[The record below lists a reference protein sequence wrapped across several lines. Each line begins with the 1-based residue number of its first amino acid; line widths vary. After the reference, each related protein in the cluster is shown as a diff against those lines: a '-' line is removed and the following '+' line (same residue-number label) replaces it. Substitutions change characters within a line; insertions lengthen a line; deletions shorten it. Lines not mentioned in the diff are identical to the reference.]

1 MENVIADKFR
11 QDLEFLKMDY
21 NNFTNVRDKST
32 HLDIPK
38 QNIIKLRGKYE
49 TRIQHKLIN
58 PLKIA

>member
-49 TRIQHKLIN
+49 TRI
-58 PLKIA
+58 